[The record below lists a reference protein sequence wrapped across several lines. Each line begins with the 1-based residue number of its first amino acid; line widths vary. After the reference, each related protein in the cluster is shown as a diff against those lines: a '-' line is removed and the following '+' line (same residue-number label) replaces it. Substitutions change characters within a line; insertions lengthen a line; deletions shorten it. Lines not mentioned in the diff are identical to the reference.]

1 MADYL
6 LGKKKITEYF
16 MITSLE
22 CIPCLIRQAIDA
34 SGFSSSD
41 YEFQERVLR
50 EILKKLSETE
60 FSLTPPEIAADIHR
74 RLRELSG
81 NTDPYKPVKNSFN
94 DLILSMTDQL
104 KEKINSA
111 DDPLLAATRLAIA
124 GNVIDSGVKSG
135 LTEDE
140 VLRSIESSY
149 SEELAGDPD
158 EFIREIS
165 QAQKILY
172 IADNA
177 GEIIFDRL
185 LIERIG
191 PEKVTLAVRGFPVI
205 NDATIDDARIAG
217 LDKLVTVIENGS
229 DAPGTILAECSDE
242 FRKFFND
249 ADIIIAKGQ
258 GNYETLCDENS
269 EIFFLLKVKCHII
282 SDHTGLP
289 AGTHAIIKSQPS
301 GRDKNPVKNKKST
314 EVLPPFTC
322 RPIGIIHSEHI
333 TPSETPIQPIYAK
346 GCKGYAEIFPEYTD
360 GLKDLDGFS
369 HIYILFHLHKSGPV
383 KLHVKPF
390 LDTEIRGVFSTRA
403 PSRPNPIGMSI
414 VELVSV
420 EGNRLNLSGLDIL
433 DGTPV
438 IDIKPYTAR
447 FDKIESTRNG
457 WQDSVEEADAQKRG
471 TRDYNKTMNTNES

>member
-1 MADYL
+1 
-6 LGKKKITEYF
+6 

-34 SGFSSSD
+34 SRFSSPD

-60 FSLTPPEIAADIHR
+60 FSLTPPEIAAEIHR
-74 RLRELSG
+74 MLRGLSG
-81 NTDPYKPVKNSFN
+81 NSDPYKSVKNSFN
-94 DLILSMTDQL
+94 NLILSMAEKL
-104 KEKINSA
+104 KEKIKRA

-124 GNVIDSGVKSG
+124 GNVIDSGVKSR

-140 VLRSIESSY
+140 VLKSIESSY
-149 SEELAGDPD
+149 SEELAGNAD

-165 QAQKILY
+165 LAKKILY

-185 LIERIG
+185 LIEKIG
-191 PEKVTLAVRGFPVI
+191 PERVTLAVRGFPVI

-229 DAPGTILAECSDE
+229 DAPGTILAECSEE
-242 FRKFFND
+242 FKKIFND
-249 ADIIIAKGQ
+249 ADMIIAKGQ
-258 GNYETLCDENS
+258 GNYETLCDENKK
-269 EIFFLLKVKCHII
+269 IFFLLKVKCHII

-289 AGTHAIIKSQPS
+289 VGTHAIIKSQPS
-301 GRDKNPVKNKKST
+301 IKYKTPSEDKKAEAAP
-314 EVLPPFTC
+314 LPFTC
-322 RPIGIIHSEHI
+322 RPIGIIHSEHKN
-333 TPSETPIQPIYAK
+333 PSETPIQPIYAEEC
-346 GCKGYAEIFPEYTD
+346 GGYADIFPEYAE

-369 HIYILFHLHKSGPV
+369 HIYILFQLHKSGPV

-390 LDTEIRGVFSTRA
+390 LDTVTRGLFSTRA

-414 VELVSV
+414 VKLTSV
-420 EGNRLNLSGLDIL
+420 EGNRLYLDGIDML
-433 DGTPV
+433 DGTPIV
-438 IDIKPYTAR
+438 DIKPYTAR
-447 FDKIESTRNG
+447 FDKIEKTRNG
-457 WQDSVEEADAQKRG
+457 WQDSIAEIDAQKRG
-471 TRDYNKTMNTNES
+471 RRDYNKKTNTNES